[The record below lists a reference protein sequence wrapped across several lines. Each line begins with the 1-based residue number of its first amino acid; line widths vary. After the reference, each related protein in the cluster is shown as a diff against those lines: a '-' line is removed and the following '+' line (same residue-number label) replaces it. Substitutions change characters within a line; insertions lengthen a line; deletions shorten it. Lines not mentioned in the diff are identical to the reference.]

1 MAWGGTSLG
10 TAVETRE
17 APCLTPG
24 DPLCRGLPP
33 PTDHGRLDGGEPGGW
48 GVGAAKGSRLE
59 KV

>member
-1 MAWGGTSLG
+1 MG

-59 KV
+59 EKV